1 MLLTWFGD
9 QRVQPA
15 MIALQIEGRD
25 MERWKRMLVALMC
38 GSLLAL
44 GFLVDSGSRIGAAI
58 DGYR

>member
-1 MLLTWFGD
+1 
-9 QRVQPA
+9 
-15 MIALQIEGRD
+15 

-44 GFLVDSGSRIGAAI
+44 GFLVDSGSRIGAAF